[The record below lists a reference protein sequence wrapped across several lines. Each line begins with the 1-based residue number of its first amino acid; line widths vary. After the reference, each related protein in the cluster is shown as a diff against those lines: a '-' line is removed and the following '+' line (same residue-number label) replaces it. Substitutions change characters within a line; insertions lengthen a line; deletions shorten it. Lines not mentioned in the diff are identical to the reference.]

1 MYTAYIEAQVYF
13 DVFFDDSKTI
23 KESYEKLKK
32 VLNDGQYLADI
43 LSRQYNFDYSN
54 CEINFYIDDEF
65 DDIYEKPSVGV
76 KTCIT
81 NKIVGND
88 EFEYNLED
96 IVFNTMADLKI
107 KKNIDD
113 ILPNDCYAN
122 IDFFDTDVYYV

>member
-1 MYTAYIEAQVYF
+1 MYTAYIETQVYF
-13 DVFFDDSKTI
+13 DVLFDDSKAM

-32 VLNDGQYLADI
+32 ILNDGQYLADI

-54 CEINFYIDDEF
+54 CEIDFYIDDEF
-65 DDIYEKPSVGV
+65 DDIYEKPSVSI

-81 NKIVGND
+81 KKIVGSD

-96 IVFNTMADLKI
+96 IVLNTMADLKI

-122 IDFFDTDVYYV
+122 INSFDTDVYYV